1 MTYFQPS
8 IFFFSRDIKNIKKT
22 NVKTNIK
29 TNEIKE
35 NDKPSVEIKNDT

>member
-8 IFFFSRDIKNIKKT
+8 IFFFSRDIKKAKKT
-22 NVKTNIK
+22 NVKTNVK

-35 NDKPSVEIKNDT
+35 NDKPLIEIKNNT